1 MAISRPIRLWAPLRQ
16 IAVALRIGS
25 PLTIGLSIGSG
36 PSQQSPACILKFAG
50 GLFVWRK
57 QSRKSRNTFPPY
69 QRARP
74 IGSPTHQL
82 GQRVAHER
90 YPMSDFIYDDQG
102 KCVAWI
108 VQGDV
113 FSETTRQKIAT
124 IRDGNIFDFSGNLV
138 GHLQDVGFVRKGGDS
153 TPPEFTRLLS

>member
-1 MAISRPIRLWAPLRQ
+1 
-16 IAVALRIGS
+16 
-25 PLTIGLSIGSG
+25 
-36 PSQQSPACILKFAG
+36 
-50 GLFVWRK
+50 
-57 QSRKSRNTFPPY
+57 
-69 QRARP
+69 
-74 IGSPTHQL
+74 
-82 GQRVAHER
+82 
-90 YPMSDFIYDDQG
+90 MSDFIYDDQG

-138 GHLQDVGFVRKGGDS
+138 GHLQDVGFVRKDGDS

>member
-1 MAISRPIRLWAPLRQ
+1 MAISRPIRPRATLRQ

-25 PLTIGLSIGSG
+25 PLTSGLSIGSG
-36 PSQQSPACILKFAG
+36 PSRQSPWCILGFAG

-57 QSRKSRNTFPPY
+57 PIPEKPQYISTLSACPPI
-69 QRARP
+69 A
-74 IGSPTHQL
+74 SPTHQL

-90 YPMSDFIYDDQG
+90 NPMSDFIYDDQG

>member
-1 MAISRPIRLWAPLRQ
+1 
-16 IAVALRIGS
+16 
-25 PLTIGLSIGSG
+25 
-36 PSQQSPACILKFAG
+36 
-50 GLFVWRK
+50 
-57 QSRKSRNTFPPY
+57 
-69 QRARP
+69 
-74 IGSPTHQL
+74 
-82 GQRVAHER
+82 
-90 YPMSDFIYDDQG
+90 MSDFIYDDQG

-113 FSETTRQKIAT
+113 FSQTTRQKIAT

>member
-1 MAISRPIRLWAPLRQ
+1 
-16 IAVALRIGS
+16 
-25 PLTIGLSIGSG
+25 
-36 PSQQSPACILKFAG
+36 
-50 GLFVWRK
+50 
-57 QSRKSRNTFPPY
+57 
-69 QRARP
+69 
-74 IGSPTHQL
+74 
-82 GQRVAHER
+82 
-90 YPMSDFIYDDQG
+90 MSDFIYDDQG

-138 GHLQDVGFVRKGGDS
+138 GYLQDVGFVRKGGDS